1 MFSRSRQTC
10 RHSANDAVAAL
21 VDDVQRGHRGVVPDA
36 GAVLLAARGAADRD
50 QDVVPS
56 LVHHHD
62 EGVALHPIAVH
73 AAGEVQAG
81 GSLTAAIHSKGPVTD
96 AALVQ
101 GGVVPFTHA
110 TIVAVGVWV
119 GARGHAE
126 VARVEKVGRLTQGA
140 VHALAIFY
148 AVRGQ
153 IDIQDALA
161 THVDGERGGSG
172 HGNQESRTP
181 REGQT

>member
-1 MFSRSRQTC
+1 M
-10 RHSANDAVAAL
+10 
-21 VDDVQRGHRGVVPDA
+21 RGVA
-36 GAVLLAARGAADRD
+36 F
-50 QDVVPS
+50 
-56 LVHHHD
+56 
-62 EGVALHPIAVH
+62 HPH
-73 AAGEVQAG
+73 RSPRRRG
-81 GSLTAAIHSKGPVTD
+81 GSSRRQLDRSHPLQGSVTD

-101 GGVVPFTHA
+101 GGVVPVTHA

-153 IDIQDALA
+153 VDIQDALA

-172 HGNQESRTP
+172 HGNQESRPP
-181 REGQT
+181 REGQR